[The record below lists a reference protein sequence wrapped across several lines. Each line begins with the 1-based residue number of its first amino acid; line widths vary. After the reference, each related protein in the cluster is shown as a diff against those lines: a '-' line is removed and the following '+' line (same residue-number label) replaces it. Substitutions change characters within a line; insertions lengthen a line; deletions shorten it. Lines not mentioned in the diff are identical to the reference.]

1 MSSIRVDIV
10 SDVVCPWCIVGLRQL
25 QRAVDTAGIEIDVHW
40 HPFELN
46 PQMPDTGQDL
56 QEHMGEKYGS
66 TKEQSVEAR
75 QKLVAIGSELGF
87 TFQYSEHSRIVNT
100 FKAHQLLHWANLQ
113 GKKHAL
119 KVALFSAYF
128 TEQKDVSNSDVLLAV
143 VDSIGL
149 DKDEASAVLTDG
161 RHKKDVRNEQQ
172 LWTSRGI
179 SGVPAMVFNEQYL
192 VTGAQGTENYTE
204 ILNRI
209 ATESTPV
216 AE

>member
-1 MSSIRVDIV
+1 
-10 SDVVCPWCIVGLRQL
+10 
-25 QRAVDTAGIEIDVHW
+25 
-40 HPFELN
+40 
-46 PQMPDTGQDL
+46 
-56 QEHMGEKYGS
+56 
-66 TKEQSVEAR
+66 
-75 QKLVAIGSELGF
+75 
-87 TFQYSEHSRIVNT
+87 
-100 FKAHQLLHWANLQ
+100 
-113 GKKHAL
+113 L

-128 TEQKDVSNSDVLLAV
+128 TEQKDVSNSDVLLGV

-149 DKDEASAVLTDG
+149 NKDEASAVLTDG